1 MIMMND
7 SFVAIPTHFPS
18 DLKLSSIHAFPP
30 IYLKLH
36 GKGETSLSANL
47 ILIHL
52 IQEEANKNN

>member
-1 MIMMND
+1 M
-7 SFVAIPTHFPS
+7 HFP
-18 DLKLSSIHAFPP
+18 P
-30 IYLKLH
+30 YLKLH